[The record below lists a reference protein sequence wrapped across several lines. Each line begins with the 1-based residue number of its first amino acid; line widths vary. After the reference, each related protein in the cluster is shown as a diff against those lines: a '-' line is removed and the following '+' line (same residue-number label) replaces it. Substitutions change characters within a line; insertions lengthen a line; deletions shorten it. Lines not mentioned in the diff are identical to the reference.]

1 MGLIKWLCKRFSC
14 KSSCKYNDEMG
25 NRCSQSI
32 DNISNIMNYQLLMKD
47 VMKIN
52 KILNK
57 RELMED
63 DEPYPS
69 PQIATI

>member
-14 KSSCKYNDEMG
+14 NSSCKYNEQMA
-25 NRCSQSI
+25 NCPTASM
-32 DNISNIMNYQLLMKD
+32 DNLTNIMNYQLSIKD

-57 RELMED
+57 KELKAED
-63 DEPYPS
+63 IIYPKLQS
-69 PQIATI
+69 VV

>member
-1 MGLIKWLCKRFSC
+1 
-14 KSSCKYNDEMG
+14 
-25 NRCSQSI
+25 
-32 DNISNIMNYQLLMKD
+32 MKD

-69 PQIATI
+69 PQIAII

>member
-14 KSSCKYNDEMG
+14 NSSCKYNEQMA
-25 NRCSQSI
+25 NCPNEAM
-32 DNISNIMNYQLLMKD
+32 DNLSKIMNYQLSIKD

-57 RELMED
+57 KELKEKD
-63 DEPYPS
+63 LIFPKL
-69 PQIATI
+69 QTIV